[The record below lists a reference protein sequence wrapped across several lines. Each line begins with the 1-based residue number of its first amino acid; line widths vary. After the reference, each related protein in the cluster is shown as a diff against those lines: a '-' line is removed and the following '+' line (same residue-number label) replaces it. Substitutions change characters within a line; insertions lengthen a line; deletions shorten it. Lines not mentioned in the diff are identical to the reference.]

1 MSQVL
6 RAKVYV
12 FSADSALSKNGK
24 PYHFQPVEVDQR
36 PVAASYR
43 DRHFISSPAEALP
56 PGEYEATVI
65 LNNGPTGCQPRFR
78 DFTALAAAK

>member
-1 MSQVL
+1 MRV
-6 RAKVYV
+6 KIYV
-12 FSADSALSKNGK
+12 FAADSAISKNGK

-43 DRHFISSPAEALP
+43 DRHFISSLADAMP
-56 PGEYEATVI
+56 PGEYFATVV

-78 DFTALAAAK
+78 EFEAVK